1 MLRSMEE
8 RKIYYVVGSRGIC
21 DGQGRDC
28 QALGSR
34 AERLVN
40 NNMVGG
46 FVVRS
51 IERNEQSNDVCH
63 ERVIASP
70 IIRITSELYEG
81 NACDV
86 VLECDVVLDATGYHI
101 KHFLS

>member
-1 MLRSMEE
+1 MLRSDGGEE
-8 RKIYYVVGSRGIC
+8 SILVVGSRGIC

-34 AERLVN
+34 VECLVLVN

-51 IERNEQSNDVCH
+51 IEMNEQSNDVCH

-70 IIRITSELYEG
+70 TTKFFGS
-81 NACDV
+81 V
-86 VLECDVVLDATGYHI
+86 
-101 KHFLS
+101 

>member
-1 MLRSMEE
+1 MLRSDGGEE
-8 RKIYYVVGSRGIC
+8 SILVVGSRGIC

-34 AERLVN
+34 TERLVN

-51 IERNEQSNDVCH
+51 IEMNEQSNDVCH

-70 IIRITSELYEG
+70 TTKFFGS
-81 NACDV
+81 V
-86 VLECDVVLDATGYHI
+86 
-101 KHFLS
+101 

>member
-1 MLRSMEE
+1 MLRSDGGEE
-8 RKIYYVVGSRGIC
+8 SILVVGSRGIC

-70 IIRITSELYEG
+70 NTNYFG
-81 NACDV
+81 TV
-86 VLECDVVLDATGYHI
+86 
-101 KHFLS
+101 

>member
-1 MLRSMEE
+1 M
-8 RKIYYVVGSRGIC
+8 
-21 DGQGRDC
+21 D
-28 QALGSR
+28 R
-34 AERLVN
+34 AEIVKRLEVVN

-70 IIRITSELYEG
+70 TTKFFGS
-81 NACDV
+81 V
-86 VLECDVVLDATGYHI
+86 
-101 KHFLS
+101 

>member
-1 MLRSMEE
+1 MLRSDGGEE
-8 RKIYYVVGSRGIC
+8 SILVVGSRGIC

-70 IIRITSELYEG
+70 TTKFFGS
-81 NACDV
+81 V
-86 VLECDVVLDATGYHI
+86 
-101 KHFLS
+101 